1 MYCTIHMR
9 TKFIIYLKQFV
20 FIFVPLENKTL
31 LRFFFFFDCA
41 CSFVFLLSSINMK
54 WHLIFNAGHILK
66 DVAKKKHT
74 HKKKK
79 EKKQK

>member
-1 MYCTIHMR
+1 MR

-66 DVAKKKHT
+66 DVAKKQT
-74 HKKKK
+74 KKKK
-79 EKKQK
+79 RKRNKSEAS